1 MDYMRTLK
9 REQPEEWNVTKLA
22 SSFGVSPAAVV
33 RILKSKFEPTAAVQE
48 RQDKRALELRD
59 RRRQMAMDSGDR
71 PKMYVQPEH
80 KKPDDKDLVIDFDT

>member
-9 REQPEEWNVTKLA
+9 QEQPEEWNVTKLA
-22 SSFGVSPAAVV
+22 ASFGVSPAAVV

-71 PKMYVQPEH
+71 PKMYVQSEH